1 MAETPIRHRNY
12 RILRISALGFPEAAE
27 IPYLENPGLRCC
39 SFAEQKRSLLEAK
52 IVHGDTLSRAMK
64 SMGHETDEIV
74 FDLEI
79 LQRTWAWER
88 GIDVDDINWR
98 EQIVLEQ
105 IAEWKPEVLYLEGT
119 GPLSYQVR
127 RDIKLRFPFIEAL
140 VIFQGA
146 VATSA
151 GVFREL
157 ATADVLITDSIPL
170 RRRCRDAGLSAHLV
184 YRGIDPGV
192 LSSLPAPSQA
202 AKLPPFDFTFLG
214 SAGQSGGDA
223 TRDPLLHA
231 LMSRTPL
238 ELWVHEARG
247 PTETLD
253 DEAEAGPFAEC
264 YQKRCQPGIFGM
276 DFYKV
281 LQRSRLTLDIH
292 GGAWRGCV
300 GNQRM
305 FQATGVGA
313 CLVTDRGTN
322 LSDLFE
328 PDTEVVTYEG
338 VDECVEK
345 VTYLL
350 EHEDERKAIADAG
363 RRRAL
368 RDHSARGRHTEID
381 SIIQQALANRR
392 RSLRSRWRG
401 LSGTLSF

>member
-12 RILRISALGFPEAAE
+12 RILRISALGFPEAGE
-27 IPYLENPGLRCC
+27 VPYLQNPGLRCC
-39 SFAEQKRSLLEAK
+39 SFAEQKRSLMEAK

-88 GIDVDDINWR
+88 GIEVDDSDWR
-98 EQIVLEQ
+98 EQILLEQ

-119 GPLSYQVR
+119 GPLSYELR
-127 RDIKLRFPFIEAL
+127 RDIKSRFPFIEAL
-140 VIFQGA
+140 VIFQPA
-146 VATSA
+146 ISTSA
-151 GVFREL
+151 RVFREL

-170 RRRCRDAGLSAHLV
+170 RRRCRDAGLAPHLV

-202 AKLPPFDFTFLG
+202 AKLPPYDFTFLG
-214 SAGQSGGDA
+214 STGRGSGHEN
-223 TRDPLLHA
+223 RDPLLHA

-238 ELWVHEARG
+238 ELWLHEAG
-247 PTETLD
+247 SSSQTT
-253 DEAEAGPFAEC
+253 PFATR
-264 YQKRCQPGIFGM
+264 YPKRCQPGVFGI

-281 LQRSRLTLDIH
+281 LQRSQLTLDIH
-292 GGAWRGCV
+292 GDNWRGCV

-313 CLVTDRGTN
+313 CLVTDRGSN
-322 LSDLFE
+322 LSALFE
-328 PDTEVVTYEG
+328 PDTEVVTYG
-338 VDECVEK
+338 SVDECVEK

-350 EHEDERKAIADAG
+350 EHEAERKAIAEAG
-363 RRRAL
+363 RRRTL
-368 RDHSARGRHTEID
+368 RDHSARVRHSEID
-381 SIIQQALANRR
+381 SIIQQALATRR